1 MISARTARIDDN
13 LGRGTDG
20 SNPLPSREESAN
32 HRFLSPHACDRRRRG
47 QGEPFG
53 AFQCG
58 YQPCRVLP
66 AIGAAFPEA
75 ANNRV
80 KVLRQMFTWA
90 CSPELRRGKRSTR
103 IRLPLLTLL
112 WDVEQRTLVIG
123 ECCRVEDLDTG
134 VVVAGKRRC
143 GTRTAC
149 LHGIVRRIEPNPE
162 VINLHGAIGYRARL

>member
-1 MISARTARIDDN
+1 MTA
-13 LGRGTDG
+13 
-20 SNPLPSREESAN
+20 PSREESAN

-75 ANNRV
+75 ANNPV

-90 CSPELRRGKRSTR
+90 CSPEYDMDAFYAS
-103 IRLPLLTLL
+103 
-112 WDVEQRTLVIG
+112 VEQRDNRELRGKPVAVG
-123 ECCRVEDLDTG
+123 GSRERG
-134 VVVAGKRRC
+134 VVA
-143 GTRTAC
+143 A
-149 LHGIVRRIEPNPE
+149 
-162 VINLHGAIGYRARL
+162 AS